1 MRMTTNSASAEAKQA
16 VQADDAETGEL
27 AVSLSVLTWP
37 DYLGPWEADNEIV
50 QWAVLLSRYKADL
63 AVRAGR

>member
-1 MRMTTNSASAEAKQA
+1 MRMTTNSASAEARQA
-16 VQADDAETGEL
+16 GQADEVETGEL
-27 AVSLSVLTWP
+27 AASLSVLTWP
-37 DYLGPWEADNEIV
+37 DYLAPWESDSEIV